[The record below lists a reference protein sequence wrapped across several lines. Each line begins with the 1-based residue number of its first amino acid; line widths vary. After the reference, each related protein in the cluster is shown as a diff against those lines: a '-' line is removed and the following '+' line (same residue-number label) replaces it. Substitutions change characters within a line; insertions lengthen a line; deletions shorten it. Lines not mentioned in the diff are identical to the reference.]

1 MFWMLPDIFSS
12 FDPAS
17 YNYYLPHIT
26 LIFIINILAII
37 SLDRSPWRNDFIWRI
52 WYIPTFKSIIRE
64 VDRTFISNINPSTH
78 LIQSIFVTI
87 ILLNIIG
94 LFPYTF
100 RITRHLLFTLRLGFP
115 IWLILIMSRATKSP
129 KATIAHLLPEGAP
142 DWLNPFLVL
151 IESSSIIVRPI
162 TLSFRLAANIR
173 AGHIVLALI
182 GIYAAAAWFNRIL
195 AFLILLSISVGYILF
210 EAAICVIQRY
220 IFFLLLTLYSNDH
233 AHLALAT
240 HNAHRFR
247 LGENHKVAP

>member
-1 MFWMLPDIFSS
+1 MIPDIFSS

-26 LIFIINILAII
+26 LIFLINVLAII
-37 SLDRSPWRNDFIWRI
+37 ALDRTPWSNDHIARI
-52 WYIPTFKSIIRE
+52 WVLPTFKAIVIE
-64 VDRTFISNINPSTH
+64 VDRTFIFNMNPAIH
-78 LIQSIFVTI
+78 IIQSIFVTI
-87 ILLNIIG
+87 IILNIIG

-100 RITRHLLFTLRLGFP
+100 SVTRHLLFTLSLGLP
-115 IWLILIMSRATKSP
+115 IWLILILSRVTKSP

-182 GIYAAAAWFNRIL
+182 GIYAAAAWFNRFIV
-195 AFLILLSISVGYILF
+195 FLILLSITVGYILF

-233 AHLALAT
+233 AHLTIA
-240 HNAHRFR
+240 
-247 LGENHKVAP
+247 K

>member
-1 MFWMLPDIFSS
+1 MIPDIFSS

-17 YNYYLPHIT
+17 YNRFFPHIT
-26 LIFIINILAII
+26 LIFIINIIAIVT
-37 SLDRSPWRNDFIWRI
+37 LDRSTWSNEFMIRI
-52 WYIPTFKSIIRE
+52 WLIPTYKSIVIE
-64 VDRTFISNINPSTH
+64 VDRTYIFNLNPAVH
-78 LIQSIFVTI
+78 FIQSIFVTI
-87 ILLNIIG
+87 IILNIIG

-100 RITRHLLFTLRLGFP
+100 RITSHLLFTLRIGLP
-115 IWLILIMSRATKSP
+115 IWIMIIISRFTKSP

-151 IESSSIIVRPI
+151 IESSSIIVRPV

-182 GIYAAAAWFNRIL
+182 GIYAAASYFNRLL
-195 AFLILLSISVGYILF
+195 AFIILISLTIGYILF

-233 AHLALAT
+233 AHLTIANNLHT
-240 HNAHRFR
+240 DFGSVRTI
-247 LGENHKVAP
+247 KYC